1 MINANELRRGNKFQ
15 SFDGA
20 MIQTVFEI
28 IDNTDRGRIK
38 QHGYEVLITPEENRN
53 QYKPC
58 EIEPIK
64 LTEEWHNK
72 FGCYKNGFI
81 SFEYKINERKK
92 IIFSGDYIYL
102 RDIQDMSNIESV
114 GDDICVLWNND
125 IRRRCIYV
133 HEWQNLYYA
142 LTGLEL
148 QTQVG
153 GV

>member
-1 MINANELRRGNKFQ
+1 MEAKEFRIGNYLH
-15 SFDGA
+15 
-20 MIQTVFEI
+20 
-28 IDNTDRGRIK
+28 DR
-38 QHGYEVLITPEENRN
+38 ENRLCKVEELYTN
-53 QYKPC
+53 EFKAPA
-58 EIEPIK
+58 INGGMTSLPNKTIP

-72 FGCYKNGFI
+72 FGCEKNGFI
-81 SFEYKINERKK
+81 SFEYKINDRKK

-102 RDIQDMSNIESV
+102 RDIQDMSNKESV

-125 IRRRCIYV
+125 IKRRVIYV

-148 QTQVG
+148 QTQAG